1 MLQKL
6 LTNLHGGRVLITGRY
21 AVDGL
26 LPHGKFAANLL
37 RLDLD
42 DLSGREIEQLLA
54 RHPALARL
62 GDVVRAELVREF
74 GGLPYVYDLLSSQ
87 AAGLSLEDVIHDVQG
102 RITEERKRRTAAE
115 WEDVRRRAVEFAA
128 LEATITRLPEPSRT
142 LLKRLSIFRRA
153 FPLKALEQGLG
164 ATREDWQS
172 LLDWALLRY
181 DPIEGDYRLHSLTA
195 RYSGDLLDAADRQ
208 ATQVQVAEWYLRYG
222 REESHYLADYLEA
235 HHLLRAAGEGV
246 RAGELAMS
254 LGEMLRRF
262 GLYELLRQLCTL
274 TITDTHNTLDVL
286 I

>member
-1 MLQKL
+1 MPDPKLSTATKIEAAIEAFNAAGPFLLVVDNLESVQQEDRALADPELLHLLQKL

-142 LLKRLSIFRRA
+142 LLKSRDWEQRGKSGNCCSI
-153 FPLKALEQGLG
+153 GLYY
-164 ATREDWQS
+164 AMT
-172 LLDWALLRY
+172 
-181 DPIEGDYRLHSLTA
+181 P
-195 RYSGDLLDAADRQ
+195 
-208 ATQVQVAEWYLRYG
+208 
-222 REESHYLADYLEA
+222 
-235 HHLLRAAGEGV
+235 LRATTG
-246 RAGELAMS
+246 
-254 LGEMLRRF
+254 
-262 GLYELLRQLCTL
+262 CTA
-274 TITDTHNTLDVL
+274 
-286 I
+286 